1 MGKINSRAKGKAG
14 ERELIGE
21 LKKLLPPEMT
31 SELTRNLDQT
41 RDGGHDILG
50 LGDWA
55 LEVKRYAEV
64 LPADLER
71 FWAQAT
77 EQARKDEKRPAL
89 AFRQDRRP
97 WRVVVRMSDVGL
109 VMKSDAYEDT
119 VEMSLTLFAKLVDVY
134 EKLAKLVRSGEELE
148 NVQIA

>member
-14 ERELIGE
+14 ERELINE
-21 LKKLLPPEMT
+21 LKVLLPPELT

-71 FWAQAT
+71 FWNQAT

-89 AFRQDRRP
+89 AYRQDRRP
-97 WRVVVRMSDVGL
+97 WRVVIKGLDSDE
-109 VMKSDAYEDT
+109 YEDT
-119 VEMSLTLFAKLVDVY
+119 VEMALRLFAKLVAAGQ
-134 EKLAKLVRSGEELE
+134 EMK
-148 NVQIA
+148 NVQVA

>member
-1 MGKINSRAKGKAG
+1 MAKINSRAKGKSA

-50 LGDWA
+50 LDGWA

-64 LPADLER
+64 LPADLNR
-71 FWAQAT
+71 FWTQT
-77 EQARKDEKRPAL
+77 CEQASRTDGSRPAL
-89 AFRQDRRP
+89 CFRQDRRA
-97 WRVVVRMSDVGL
+97 WRTVIRVSDVSQ
-109 VMKSDAYEDT
+109 MDATDDYEET
-119 VEMSLTLFAKLVDVY
+119 IEMSLELFARIVLLNGKASHV
-134 EKLAKLVRSGEELE
+134 
-148 NVQIA
+148 

>member
-1 MGKINSRAKGKAG
+1 MAKINSRAKGKAG

-21 LKKLLPPEMT
+21 LKKLLPSDMT

-50 LGDWA
+50 LDGWA

-71 FWAQAT
+71 FWAQTT
-77 EQARKDEKRPAL
+77 EQARNNGALPAL
-89 AFRQDRRP
+89 CFRQDRRP
-97 WRVVVRMSDVGL
+97 WRTVIRI
-109 VMKSDAYEDT
+109 SDASTVGSTDGYEDT
-119 VEMSLTLFAKLVDVY
+119 VEMSLSLFAKLVM
-134 EKLAKLVRSGEELE
+134 EKS
-148 NVQIA
+148 NV

>member
-14 ERELIGE
+14 ERELINE
-21 LKKLLPPEMT
+21 LKALLPPELT
-31 SELTRNLDQT
+31 SELTLNLDQT

-64 LPADLER
+64 TPADLER
-71 FWAQAT
+71 FWKQAT

-89 AFRQDRRP
+89 AYRQDRRP
-97 WRVVVRMSDVGL
+97 WRVVMRMSDVGL
-109 VMKSDAYEDT
+109 LVESDAYVDT
-119 VEMSLTLFAKLVDVY
+119 IEMSLELFAKLSVL
-134 EKLAKLVRSGEELE
+134 EKTVMNLFGAGQELQ
-148 NVQIA
+148 NV

>member
-14 ERELIGE
+14 ERELINE
-21 LKKLLPPEMT
+21 LKVLLPPELT

-71 FWAQAT
+71 FWKQAT
-77 EQARKDEKRPAL
+77 EQARKDEKRPAV
-89 AFRQDRRP
+89 AYRQDRRP
-97 WRVVVRMSDVGL
+97 WRVVTRGWGNSDE
-109 VMKSDAYEDT
+109 YEDT
-119 VEMSLTLFAKLVDVY
+119 IEMSLGLFAKFVAVGQ
-134 EKLAKLVRSGEELE
+134 EIK
-148 NVQIA
+148 NVQVA

>member
-14 ERELIGE
+14 ERELINE
-21 LKKLLPPEMT
+21 LKVLLPPELT

-71 FWAQAT
+71 FWNQAT

-89 AFRQDRRP
+89 AYRQDRRP
-97 WRVVVRMSDVGL
+97 WRVVIKGWDSDE
-109 VMKSDAYEDT
+109 YEDT
-119 VEMSLTLFAKLVDVY
+119 VEMALRLFAKLVAAGQ
-134 EKLAKLVRSGEELE
+134 EMK
-148 NVQIA
+148 NVQVA

>member
-1 MGKINSRAKGKAG
+1 MGKINSRAKGKSG

-21 LKKLLPPEMT
+21 LKKLLPSEMT

-50 LGDWA
+50 LDGWA

-71 FWAQAT
+71 FWKQAC
-77 EQARKDEKRPAL
+77 EQARNNESRPAL
-89 AFRQDRRP
+89 CFRQDRRA
-97 WRVVVRMSDVGL
+97 WRTVIRVSEVGYRGGDV
-109 VMKSDAYEDT
+109 SEDYADT
-119 VEMSLTLFAKLVDVY
+119 VEMSLELFAKLVLLHGKMENMLSEGNSDV
-134 EKLAKLVRSGEELE
+134 
-148 NVQIA
+148 

>member
-1 MGKINSRAKGKAG
+1 MGKINSRAKGKSG

-21 LKKLLPPEMT
+21 LKKLLPSEMT

-50 LGDWA
+50 LDGWA

-71 FWAQAT
+71 FWKQAC
-77 EQARKDEKRPAL
+77 EQARNNESRPAL
-89 AFRQDRRP
+89 CFRQDRRA
-97 WRVVVRMSDVGL
+97 WRTVVRVSEAGL
-109 VMKSDAYEDT
+109 FDSGDGYEDT
-119 VEMSLTLFAKLVDVY
+119 VEMSLELFAKLVMKVQQ
-134 EKLAKLVRSGEELE
+134 LE
-148 NVQIA
+148 RMSTPAPGGWL

>member
-71 FWAQAT
+71 FWSQAT

-97 WRVVVRMSDVGL
+97 WRVVMRMSDSKG
-109 VMKSDAYEDT
+109 DAYEYT
-119 VEMSLTLFAKLVDVY
+119 IEMSLKLFAEIVMMHDSL
-134 EKLAKLVRSGEELE
+134 EKATDPEELR
-148 NVQIA
+148 NV

>member
-14 ERELIGE
+14 ERELINE
-21 LKKLLPPEMT
+21 LKVLLPPELT

-71 FWAQAT
+71 FWKQAT

-89 AFRQDRRP
+89 AYRQDRRP
-97 WRVVVRMSDVGL
+97 WRVVTRGWGTSDE
-109 VMKSDAYEDT
+109 YEDT
-119 VEMSLTLFAKLVDVY
+119 IEISLVLFSKFVVAGQEIK
-134 EKLAKLVRSGEELE
+134 
-148 NVQIA
+148 NVQVA

>member
-1 MGKINSRAKGKAG
+1 MMGKINSRAKGKAG

-21 LKKLLPPEMT
+21 LKELLPPEMT

-64 LPADLER
+64 KPADLER
-71 FWAQAT
+71 FWEQAT
-77 EQARKDEKRPAL
+77 TQARNDNKRPVL
-89 AFRQDRRP
+89 AYRQDRRP
-97 WRVVVRMSDVGL
+97 WRVVLRISDVGGSGGEL
-109 VMKSDAYEDT
+109 YEHT
-119 VEMSLTLFAKLVDVY
+119 VEMALSLFAQI
-134 EKLAKLVRSGEELE
+134 VRKDAH
-148 NVQIA
+148 V

>member
-1 MGKINSRAKGKAG
+1 MAKINSRAKGKAG

-50 LGDWA
+50 LDGWA
-55 LEVKRYAEV
+55 LEVKRYAQV

-71 FWAQAT
+71 FWEQTT
-77 EQARKDEKRPAL
+77 EQARNNGALPAL
-89 AFRQDRRP
+89 CYRQDRRP
-97 WRVVVRMSDVGL
+97 WRAVIRMSDVL
-109 VMKSDAYEDT
+109 IWDNAEEFDDYSLT
-119 VEMSLTLFAKLVDVY
+119 CEMSLELFALMVTRHKAGAV
-134 EKLAKLVRSGEELE
+134 
-148 NVQIA
+148 NV

>member
-21 LKKLLPPEMT
+21 LKKLLPEELT

-50 LGDWA
+50 LDGWA

-71 FWAQAT
+71 FWAQAC
-77 EQARKDEKRPAL
+77 EQSARSDGTRPAL
-89 AFRQDRRP
+89 CYRQDRRP
-97 WRVVVRMSDVGL
+97 WRTVIHISDVGEPAAA
-109 VMKSDAYEDT
+109 DAYEDT
-119 VEMSLTLFAKLVDVY
+119 VEMSLSLFAKLVMR
-134 EKLAKLVRSGEELE
+134 KS
-148 NVQIA
+148 NV

>member
-14 ERELIGE
+14 ERELINE
-21 LKKLLPPEMT
+21 LKVLLPPELT

-71 FWAQAT
+71 FWKQAT

-89 AFRQDRRP
+89 AYRQDRRP
-97 WRVVVRMSDVGL
+97 WRVVTRGWGNSDE
-109 VMKSDAYEDT
+109 YEDT
-119 VEMSLTLFAKLVDVY
+119 IEMSLGLFAKFVAVGQ
-134 EKLAKLVRSGEELE
+134 EIK
-148 NVQIA
+148 NVQVA

>member
-1 MGKINSRAKGKAG
+1 MAKINSRAKGKSG

-21 LKKLLPPEMT
+21 LKKLLPEEMT

-50 LGDWA
+50 LDGWA

-71 FWAQAT
+71 FWKQAC
-77 EQARKDEKRPAL
+77 EQASRNDGLRPAL
-89 AFRQDRRP
+89 CFREDRRN
-97 WRVVVRMSDVGL
+97 WRTVIHVTAIGTPYPFNEDY
-109 VMKSDAYEDT
+109 KDT
-119 VEMSLTLFAKLVDVY
+119 VEMSIDLFAKLVQMHAELQRKVGSDV
-134 EKLAKLVRSGEELE
+134 
-148 NVQIA
+148 

>member
-71 FWAQAT
+71 FWSQAT
-77 EQARKDEKRPAL
+77 EQARKDGKRAAL

-97 WRVVVRMSDVGL
+97 WRVVIKGWGMD
-109 VMKSDAYEDT
+109 SDAYEDT
-119 VEMSLTLFAKLVDVY
+119 VEMALSLYAKIVMAGQEIKDVQV
-134 EKLAKLVRSGEELE
+134 A
-148 NVQIA
+148 

>member
-14 ERELIGE
+14 ERELINE
-21 LKKLLPPEMT
+21 LKVLLPPELT

-50 LGDWA
+50 LDGWA

-71 FWAQAT
+71 FWQQAT
-77 EQARKDEKRPAL
+77 EQARKYAARPAL

-109 VMKSDAYEDT
+109 IKGDEYEYT
-119 VEMSLTLFAKLVDVY
+119 VEMSLQLFAEIIVMHARLDA
-134 EKLAKLVRSGEELE
+134 LIISGQELE
-148 NVQIA
+148 NV

>member
-14 ERELIGE
+14 ERELINE
-21 LKKLLPPEMT
+21 LKVLLPPELT

-71 FWAQAT
+71 FWNQAI

-89 AFRQDRRP
+89 AYRQDRRP

-109 VMKSDAYEDT
+109 IKGELYEYT
-119 VEMSLTLFAKLVDVY
+119 VEMSLKLFAEIVILN
-134 EKLAKLVRSGEELE
+134 AKLDALIASGQELE
-148 NVQIA
+148 NV